1 MLEGTAG
8 QASELKAQG
17 ALEAARDPNSSVTA
31 HQAEQTVLNQA
42 KAGGAAA
49 FELNPDAS
57 PEEKAAQLKA
67 VCSYADAVSEDE
79 QHCADM

>member
-8 QASELKAQG
+8 GASELKQQV
-17 ALEAARDPNSSVTA
+17 ALEAAADPNSSVTVG
-31 HQAEQTVLNQA
+31 QAEDTLLAQS

-49 FELNPDAS
+49 FQLDPDAT

-67 VCSYADAVSEDE
+67 VGKCRVTAL
-79 QHCADM
+79 